1 MLVAVNMTLRL
12 IARYIAVRFFV
23 CRSSEES
30 GRMGLYVHT
39 AEVRNMIRGKY
50 LNMKIKKERAAVPYS
65 CLIDNIKVLL
75 IFLVVFNHIIAFN
88 LVKVDTVVR
97 YVWYAITIFHMP
109 AFVFIS
115 GYLSKKP
122 QNVLKNFKN
131 LLIPYVLG
139 YTLTWYSQI
148 WLGRSVDYE
157 ILRPTGSVMWYIL
170 ALFIYRLT
178 IEALGKIRFIVPLS
192 ILFALWAGTRPEFTT
207 FLSSSRI
214 VVFFPFFVAGY
225 LWKSEYITA
234 IRKFKG
240 KWILVAISGV
250 LLWAIPNYMIPNEM
264 GIAIFRGNHGYQ
276 LCGLTDPQ
284 GVILRLLMYLV
295 SFVVVYTMLALV
307 PDIKLPLT
315 YVGRHTMGIYFFH
328 YPIMIIMNGLYILML
343 PAMNNVWVLLGVS
356 LVFVL
361 VLGSLPVDLLYTGV
375 LNLIAFILIKKDKT
389 VRDEGL
395 EEEYDS
401 EYDEYELL
409 RRKKAIAELAA
420 TLDSESEQ
428 DGHVEKVNMDED
440 TPDHTSSDSH
450 EGFSNV
456 AGMELEIEED
466 NLDDIPDELIKGEEE
481 LSLEDLIQ
489 ELEATTRTMDDNKE
503 P

>member
-1 MLVAVNMTLRL
+1 
-12 IARYIAVRFFV
+12 
-23 CRSSEES
+23 
-30 GRMGLYVHT
+30 
-39 AEVRNMIRGKY
+39 
-50 LNMKIKKERAAVPYS
+50 MKLKKERPAVPYTY
-65 CLIDNIKVLL
+65 LIDNFKVLL

-109 AFVFIS
+109 AFIFVS

-131 LLIPYVLG
+131 LLIPYILG
-139 YTLTWYSQI
+139 YSLTWYSQI

-157 ILRPTGSVMWYIL
+157 ILRPTGTVMWYIL

-192 ILFALWAGTRPEFTT
+192 IIIALWAGTRPEFTT
-207 FLSSSRI
+207 FLSASRI

-234 IRKFKG
+234 VRKFKG
-240 KWILVAISGV
+240 KWVLVPISGV
-250 LLWAIPNYMIPNEM
+250 LLWAIPNYMISNEM
-264 GIAIFRGNHGYQ
+264 GVAIFRGNHGYK
-276 LCGLTDPQ
+276 LCGLTDPE
-284 GVILRLLMYLV
+284 GIVLRLLMYLV
-295 SFVVVYTMLALV
+295 SFILIYTFLALL

-328 YPIMIIMNGLYILML
+328 YPIMIIMNGLYLLQI
-343 PAMNNVWVLLGVS
+343 PEMNNVWVLLGVS

-375 LNLIAFILIKKDKT
+375 LNLVAFILIKKDKT

-401 EYDEYELL
+401 EDHEYELL
-409 RRKKAIAELAA
+409 RRKKAIEELAA

-428 DGHVEKVNMDED
+428 DGHMEKITLDDDSLTQESV
-440 TPDHTSSDSH
+440 PDKP

-456 AGMELEIEED
+456 AGMELDIEED
-466 NLDDIPDELIKGEEE
+466 NLDDIPDEIIQEEEE

-489 ELEATTRTMDDNKE
+489 ELEAATKNIGKADPKDDTAQTVIAENVSRTVVEAGHSDETGNILNKQ
-503 P
+503 

>member
-1 MLVAVNMTLRL
+1 M
-12 IARYIAVRFFV
+12 
-23 CRSSEES
+23 
-30 GRMGLYVHT
+30 
-39 AEVRNMIRGKY
+39 
-50 LNMKIKKERAAVPYS
+50 PYS

-97 YVWYAITIFHMP
+97 YVWHAITIFHMP

-440 TPDHTSSDSH
+440 TPDHTSSDRH

>member
-1 MLVAVNMTLRL
+1 M
-12 IARYIAVRFFV
+12 
-23 CRSSEES
+23 
-30 GRMGLYVHT
+30 
-39 AEVRNMIRGKY
+39 
-50 LNMKIKKERAAVPYS
+50 
-65 CLIDNIKVLL
+65 
-75 IFLVVFNHIIAFN
+75 
-88 LVKVDTVVR
+88 
-97 YVWYAITIFHMP
+97 
-109 AFVFIS
+109 
-115 GYLSKKP
+115 
-122 QNVLKNFKN
+122 
-131 LLIPYVLG
+131 
-139 YTLTWYSQI
+139 
-148 WLGRSVDYE
+148 
-157 ILRPTGSVMWYIL
+157 
-170 ALFIYRLT
+170 
-178 IEALGKIRFIVPLS
+178 
-192 ILFALWAGTRPEFTT
+192 
-207 FLSSSRI
+207 
-214 VVFFPFFVAGY
+214 
-225 LWKSEYITA
+225 
-234 IRKFKG
+234 
-240 KWILVAISGV
+240 
-250 LLWAIPNYMIPNEM
+250 WAIPNYMIPNEM

-307 PDIKLPLT
+307 PDIYLFFT
-315 YVGRHTMGIYFFH
+315 YMGRHTM
-328 YPIMIIMNGLYILML
+328 
-343 PAMNNVWVLLGVS
+343 LLGVS

>member
-1 MLVAVNMTLRL
+1 MR
-12 IARYIAVRFFV
+12 
-23 CRSSEES
+23 
-30 GRMGLYVHT
+30 
-39 AEVRNMIRGKY
+39 
-50 LNMKIKKERAAVPYS
+50 IKKERPAVPYS
-65 CLIDNIKVLL
+65 YLIDNFKVLL

-109 AFVFIS
+109 AFIFVS

-122 QNVLKNFKN
+122 QNALKNFKN
-131 LLIPYVLG
+131 LLIPYILG

-157 ILRPTGSVMWYIL
+157 ILRPTGTVMWYIL

-178 IEALGKIRFIVPLS
+178 IEALGKIRFIVPIS
-192 ILFALWAGTRPEFTT
+192 IAIALWAGTRPEFTT
-207 FLSSSRI
+207 FLSASRI

-234 IRKFKG
+234 VRKFKG
-240 KWILVAISGV
+240 KWVLVPISAV
-250 LLWAIPNYMIPNEM
+250 LLWAIPNYMITNDM
-264 GIAIFRGNHGYQ
+264 GIAIFRGNHGYK
-276 LCGLTDPQ
+276 LCGLTDPE
-284 GVILRLLMYLV
+284 GIILRLLMYLV
-295 SFVVVYTMLALV
+295 SFILIYTLLALL

-328 YPIMIIMNGLYILML
+328 YPIMIIMNGLYILQI
-343 PAMNNVWVLLGVS
+343 PEMNNVWALLGVS

-395 EEEYDS
+395 EEEYDR
-401 EYDEYELL
+401 EDHEYELL
-409 RRKKAIAELAA
+409 RRKKAIEELAA

-428 DGHVEKVNMDED
+428 DGHMQKINLDDDLMER
-440 TPDHTSSDSH
+440 TSDKH

-456 AGMELEIEED
+456 AGTDHLDIEEYD
-466 NLDDIPDELIKGEEE
+466 LDDIPDEQIKNEEE
-481 LSLEDLIQ
+481 ELLSLEDLIQ
-489 ELEATTRTMDDNKE
+489 ELEKTTRNMKNNDLLDELKQENNSGNLQTDEVQSEEMQEELQLNELPPDALDLDELKPEEKE
-503 P
+503 

>member
-1 MLVAVNMTLRL
+1 M
-12 IARYIAVRFFV
+12 
-23 CRSSEES
+23 
-30 GRMGLYVHT
+30 
-39 AEVRNMIRGKY
+39 
-50 LNMKIKKERAAVPYS
+50 PYS

-88 LVKVDTVVR
+88 LVKADTVVR

-115 GYLSKKP
+115 GYLSKKH

-307 PDIKLPLT
+307 PDINLPLT
-315 YVGRHTMGIYFFH
+315 SVGRHTMGIYFFH

-440 TPDHTSSDSH
+440 TPDHTSSDRH

-489 ELEATTRTMDDNKE
+489 ELEATTRTMDNKGS
-503 P
+503 

>member
-1 MLVAVNMTLRL
+1 
-12 IARYIAVRFFV
+12 
-23 CRSSEES
+23 
-30 GRMGLYVHT
+30 
-39 AEVRNMIRGKY
+39 
-50 LNMKIKKERAAVPYS
+50 MKFKADRAAVPYS
-65 CLIDNIKVLL
+65 YLIDNIKVLL

-88 LVKVDTVVR
+88 LVKVDMVVR
-97 YVWYAITIFHMP
+97 YIWYGITIFHMP

-122 QNVLKNFKN
+122 QNVLKNVKN
-131 LLIPYVLG
+131 LLIPYILG
-139 YTLTWYSQI
+139 YSLTWYSQI
-148 WLGRSVDYE
+148 WLGRTVDYE
-157 ILRPTGSVMWYIL
+157 ILRPTGTVMWYVL
-170 ALFIYRLT
+170 ALFAYRLT
-178 IEALGKIRFIVPLS
+178 IEAMGKIRFIVLLS
-192 ILFALWAGTRPEFTT
+192 IIFALWAGTRPEFTT
-207 FLSSSRI
+207 FLSASRI
-214 VVFFPFFVAGY
+214 VVFFPFFAAGY

-234 IRKFKG
+234 VRKFKG
-240 KWILVAISGV
+240 KWVLVPISAV
-250 LLWAIPNYMIPNEM
+250 LLWAIPNYMITNGM
-264 GIAIFRGNHGYQ
+264 GIAIFRANHRYQ
-276 LCGLTDPQ
+276 LCGLTDQ
-284 GVILRLLMYLV
+284 EGIVIRLLMYLV
-295 SFVVVYTMLALV
+295 SFIVIYTFLALM

-315 YVGRHTMGIYFFH
+315 YIGRHTMGIYLFH

-440 TPDHTSSDSH
+440 TPDHISSDSH

>member
-1 MLVAVNMTLRL
+1 MR
-12 IARYIAVRFFV
+12 
-23 CRSSEES
+23 
-30 GRMGLYVHT
+30 
-39 AEVRNMIRGKY
+39 
-50 LNMKIKKERAAVPYS
+50 IKKERPAVPYS
-65 CLIDNIKVLL
+65 YLIDNFKVLL

-109 AFVFIS
+109 AFIFVS

-122 QNVLKNFKN
+122 QNALKNFKN
-131 LLIPYVLG
+131 LLIPYILG

-157 ILRPTGSVMWYIL
+157 ILRPTGTVMWYIL

-178 IEALGKIRFIVPLS
+178 IEALGKIRFIVPIS
-192 ILFALWAGTRPEFTT
+192 IAIALWAGTRPEFTT
-207 FLSSSRI
+207 FLSASRI

-234 IRKFKG
+234 VRKFKG
-240 KWILVAISGV
+240 KWVLVPISAV
-250 LLWAIPNYMIPNEM
+250 LLWAIPNYMITNDM
-264 GIAIFRGNHGYQ
+264 GIAIFRGNHGYK
-276 LCGLTDPQ
+276 LCGLTDPE
-284 GVILRLLMYLV
+284 GIILRLLMYLV
-295 SFVVVYTMLALV
+295 SFILIYTLLALL

-328 YPIMIIMNGLYILML
+328 YPIMIIMNGLYILQI
-343 PAMNNVWVLLGVS
+343 PEMNNVWVLLGVS
-356 LVFVL
+356 LIFVL

-395 EEEYDS
+395 EEEYDR
-401 EYDEYELL
+401 EDHEYELL
-409 RRKKAIAELAA
+409 RRKKAIEELAA

-428 DGHVEKVNMDED
+428 D
-440 TPDHTSSDSH
+440 DHMQKINLDDDLMERTSDKH

-456 AGMELEIEED
+456 AGTDHLDIEEYD
-466 NLDDIPDELIKGEEE
+466 LDDIPDEQIKNEEE
-481 LSLEDLIQ
+481 ELLSLEDLIQ
-489 ELEATTRTMDDNKE
+489 ELEETTRNMKNNDLLDELKQENNSGNLQADAVQSEEMQEELQLNELPPDALDLDELKPEEKE
-503 P
+503 

>member
-1 MLVAVNMTLRL
+1 MR
-12 IARYIAVRFFV
+12 
-23 CRSSEES
+23 
-30 GRMGLYVHT
+30 
-39 AEVRNMIRGKY
+39 
-50 LNMKIKKERAAVPYS
+50 IKKERPAVPYS
-65 CLIDNIKVLL
+65 YLIDNFKVLL

-109 AFVFIS
+109 AFIFVS

-122 QNVLKNFKN
+122 QNALKNFKN
-131 LLIPYVLG
+131 LLIPYILG

-157 ILRPTGSVMWYIL
+157 ILRPTGTVMWYIL

-178 IEALGKIRFIVPLS
+178 IEALGKIRFIVPIS
-192 ILFALWAGTRPEFTT
+192 IAIALWAGTRPEFTT
-207 FLSSSRI
+207 FLSASRI

-234 IRKFKG
+234 VRKFKG
-240 KWILVAISGV
+240 KWVLVPISAV
-250 LLWAIPNYMIPNEM
+250 LLWAIPNYMITNDM
-264 GIAIFRGNHGYQ
+264 GIAIFRGNHGYK
-276 LCGLTDPQ
+276 LCGLTDPE
-284 GVILRLLMYLV
+284 GIILRLLMYLV
-295 SFVVVYTMLALV
+295 SFILIYTLLALL

-328 YPIMIIMNGLYILML
+328 YPIMIIMNGLYILQI
-343 PAMNNVWVLLGVS
+343 PEMNNVWALLGVS

-361 VLGSLPVDLLYTGV
+361 VLGSLTVDLLYTGV

-395 EEEYDS
+395 EEEYDR
-401 EYDEYELL
+401 EDHEYELL
-409 RRKKAIAELAA
+409 RRKKAIEELAA

-428 DGHVEKVNMDED
+428 DGHMQKINLDDDLMER
-440 TPDHTSSDSH
+440 TSDKH

-456 AGMELEIEED
+456 AGTDHLDIEEYD
-466 NLDDIPDELIKGEEE
+466 LDDIPDEQIKNEEE
-481 LSLEDLIQ
+481 ELLSLEDLIQ
-489 ELEATTRTMDDNKE
+489 ELEKTTRNMKNNDLLDELKQENNSGNLQADAVQSEEMQEELQLNELPPDALDLDELKPEEKE
-503 P
+503 

>member
-1 MLVAVNMTLRL
+1 
-12 IARYIAVRFFV
+12 
-23 CRSSEES
+23 
-30 GRMGLYVHT
+30 
-39 AEVRNMIRGKY
+39 
-50 LNMKIKKERAAVPYS
+50 MKIKKERAAVPYS

-192 ILFALWAGTRPEFTT
+192 ILFALWAGTRSEFTT

-375 LNLIAFILIKKDKT
+375 LNLISFILIKKDKT
-389 VRDEGL
+389 VSDECL

-428 DGHVEKVNMDED
+428 DGHMEKVNMDED
-440 TPDHTSSDSH
+440 TPDHTSSDRH

>member
-1 MLVAVNMTLRL
+1 M
-12 IARYIAVRFFV
+12 
-23 CRSSEES
+23 
-30 GRMGLYVHT
+30 
-39 AEVRNMIRGKY
+39 
-50 LNMKIKKERAAVPYS
+50 PYS

-276 LCGLTDPQ
+276 LCGLTNPQ

-503 P
+503 PETQRKSFEIQKQYFKTLIFVKLMRI

>member
-1 MLVAVNMTLRL
+1 MR
-12 IARYIAVRFFV
+12 
-23 CRSSEES
+23 
-30 GRMGLYVHT
+30 
-39 AEVRNMIRGKY
+39 
-50 LNMKIKKERAAVPYS
+50 IKKERPAVPYS
-65 CLIDNIKVLL
+65 YLIDNFKVLL

-109 AFVFIS
+109 AFIFVS

-122 QNVLKNFKN
+122 QNALKNFKN
-131 LLIPYVLG
+131 LLIPYILG

-157 ILRPTGSVMWYIL
+157 ILRPTGTVMGYIL

-178 IEALGKIRFIVPLS
+178 IEALGKIRFIVPIS
-192 ILFALWAGTRPEFTT
+192 IAIALWAGTRPEFTT
-207 FLSSSRI
+207 FLSASRI

-234 IRKFKG
+234 VRKFKG
-240 KWILVAISGV
+240 KWVLVPISAV
-250 LLWAIPNYMIPNEM
+250 LLWAIPNYMITNDM
-264 GIAIFRGNHGYQ
+264 GIAIFRGNHGYK
-276 LCGLTDPQ
+276 LCGLTDPE
-284 GVILRLLMYLV
+284 GIILRLLMYLV
-295 SFVVVYTMLALV
+295 SFILIYTLLALL

-328 YPIMIIMNGLYILML
+328 YPIMIIMNGLYILQI
-343 PAMNNVWVLLGVS
+343 PEMNNVWALLGVS

-395 EEEYDS
+395 EEEYDR
-401 EYDEYELL
+401 EDHEYELL
-409 RRKKAIAELAA
+409 RRKKAIEELAA

-428 DGHVEKVNMDED
+428 DGHMQKINLDDDLMERI
-440 TPDHTSSDSH
+440 SDKH

-456 AGMELEIEED
+456 AGTDHLDIEEYD
-466 NLDDIPDELIKGEEE
+466 LDDIPDEQIKNEEE
-481 LSLEDLIQ
+481 ELLSLEDLIQ
-489 ELEATTRTMDDNKE
+489 ELEKTTRNMKNNDLLDELKQENNSGNLQADAVQSEEMQEELQLNELPPDALDLDELKPEEKE
-503 P
+503 

>member
-1 MLVAVNMTLRL
+1 
-12 IARYIAVRFFV
+12 
-23 CRSSEES
+23 
-30 GRMGLYVHT
+30 
-39 AEVRNMIRGKY
+39 
-50 LNMKIKKERAAVPYS
+50 MKIKKERAAVPYS

-328 YPIMIIMNGLYILML
+328 YPIMIIMNGLYILRI
-343 PAMNNVWVLLGVS
+343 PEMNNVWVLLGVS
-356 LVFVL
+356 LAFVL
-361 VLGSLPVDLLYTGV
+361 VLGSLPVDILYTSI

-389 VRDEGL
+389 VTDEGL

-401 EYDEYELL
+401 EDHEYELL
-409 RRKKAIAELAA
+409 RRKKAIEELAA

-428 DGHVEKVNMDED
+428 DGHMQKVNLDED
-440 TPDHTSSDSH
+440 MIDPPADKQ

-456 AGMELEIEED
+456 AGIDPVTEED
-466 NLDDIPDELIKGEEE
+466 TPDDIPDDRVDEEE
-481 LSLEDLIQ
+481 LLSLEDLIQ
-489 ELEATTRTMDDNKE
+489 ELEETTKNMQNGDLLDDETMQKSQTEAGELPPEETQLQELELNELPPDALDLDELKAE
-503 P
+503 D

>member
-1 MLVAVNMTLRL
+1 MR
-12 IARYIAVRFFV
+12 
-23 CRSSEES
+23 
-30 GRMGLYVHT
+30 
-39 AEVRNMIRGKY
+39 
-50 LNMKIKKERAAVPYS
+50 IKKERPAVPYS
-65 CLIDNIKVLL
+65 YLIDNFKVLL

-109 AFVFIS
+109 AFIFVS

-122 QNVLKNFKN
+122 QNALKNFKN
-131 LLIPYVLG
+131 LLIPYILG

-157 ILRPTGSVMWYIL
+157 ILRPTGTVMWYIL

-178 IEALGKIRFIVPLS
+178 IEALGKIRFIVPIS
-192 ILFALWAGTRPEFTT
+192 IAIALWAGTRPEFTT
-207 FLSSSRI
+207 FLSASRI

-234 IRKFKG
+234 VRKFKG
-240 KWILVAISGV
+240 KWVLVPISAV
-250 LLWAIPNYMIPNEM
+250 LLWAIPNYMITNDM
-264 GIAIFRGNHGYQ
+264 GIAIFRGNHGYK
-276 LCGLTDPQ
+276 LCGLTDPE
-284 GVILRLLMYLV
+284 GIILRLLMYLV
-295 SFVVVYTMLALV
+295 SFILIYTLLALL

-328 YPIMIIMNGLYILML
+328 YPIMIIMNGLYILQI
-343 PAMNNVWVLLGVS
+343 PEMNNVWALLGVS

-395 EEEYDS
+395 EEEYDR
-401 EYDEYELL
+401 EDHEYELL
-409 RRKKAIAELAA
+409 RRKKAIEELAA

-428 DGHVEKVNMDED
+428 DGHMQKINLDDDLMERI
-440 TPDHTSSDSH
+440 SDKH

-456 AGMELEIEED
+456 AGTDHLDIEEYD
-466 NLDDIPDELIKGEEE
+466 LDDIPDEQIKNEEE
-481 LSLEDLIQ
+481 ELLSLEDLIQ
-489 ELEATTRTMDDNKE
+489 ELEKTTRNMKNNDLLDELKQENNSGNLQADAVQSEEMQEELQLNELPPDALYLDELKPEEKE
-503 P
+503 